1 MAIRTLIF
9 LLGFT
14 VLPFSAAGSQLF
26 AVTPSG
32 TPEAVFSS
40 KASVAVS
47 RLSSK
52 CMDVQW
58 TVVSSSNT
66 EVVCESPLSTGQS
79 IMGQML
85 LGNSYST
92 PPRRF
97 FRFNVSELSGFS
109 RVQVS
114 GWMETQMAFGQIQR
128 APFSGADFHNS
139 IMNFLI
145 SAGGAFPAGTTFPNH
160 TVLGVFGKVI
170 PRGRSA
176 VYEVAEVT
184 PGGAADRAG
193 LKARDVITSVAGKK
207 FKTDSDFL
215 DSLAK
220 ATKAPTYP
228 IDVTRD
234 GSALSLTVEREYRPT
249 ANQVASV
256 VEEPAAVPASLAPA
270 LSVADELAKL
280 LKLKE
285 QGILT
290 QAEFDSQKSKLLGHP
305 SP

>member
-9 LLGFT
+9 LLGVI

-32 TPEAVFSS
+32 TPEAVFAG
-40 KASVAVS
+40 KAPAAAS

-58 TVVSSSNT
+58 TVVSSSDT

-97 FRFNVSELSGFS
+97 FRFNVSELSGLS

-114 GWMETQMAFGQIQR
+114 GWMETQMAFGQMQR

-139 IMNFLI
+139 VMSFLI
-145 SAGGAFPAGTTFPNH
+145 SAGGSFPAGTTFPNH
-160 TVLGVFGKVI
+160 AVLGVL
-170 PRGRSA
+170 GRVVPGGRNA
-176 VYEVAEVT
+176 IYEVAEVT
-184 PGGAADRAG
+184 PGAAADRAG
-193 LKARDVITSVAGKK
+193 LKAGDTITSVAGKK

-215 DSLAK
+215 DCLAK

-228 IDVTRD
+228 LDVTRN
-234 GSALSLTVEREYRPT
+234 GSALAVTVERDYRPAAT
-249 ANQVASV
+249 QVASV
-256 VEEPAAVPASLAPA
+256 AEDSTTVTTPVAQAV
-270 LSVADELAKL
+270 SVADELTKL

-290 QAEFDSQKSKLLGHP
+290 QTEFDSQKSKLLNQ
-305 SP
+305 

>member
-1 MAIRTLIF
+1 MKIRTF
-9 LLGFT
+9 ALLVCFM
-14 VLPFSAAGSQLF
+14 VLPFGAAGSQTF

-32 TPEAVFSS
+32 TPEAVFPG

-58 TVVSSSNT
+58 TVVSSSDT
-66 EVVCESPLSTGQS
+66 EVVCESPMTTGQS
-79 IMGQML
+79 IMGQLL

-97 FRFNVSELSGFS
+97 FRFNVSELSGLS

-114 GWMETQMAFGQIQR
+114 GWMETQMAFGQMQR
-128 APFSGADFHNS
+128 APFSGPDFHNG

-145 SAGGAFPAGTTFPNH
+145 GAGGSFPAGTTFPNH
-160 TVLGVFGKVI
+160 AVLGVMGKVA
-170 PRGRSA
+170 PRGRGA

-184 PGGAADRAG
+184 PDGAADRAG
-193 LKARDVITSVAGKK
+193 LRVGDVITSVAGKK

-215 DSLAK
+215 DGLAK
-220 ATKAPTYP
+220 ATKAPTYQL
-228 IDVTRD
+228 DVMRD
-234 GSALSLTVEREYRPT
+234 GSAQSLTVERVFRPT
-249 ANQVASV
+249 AAQIASV
-256 VEEPAAVPASLAPA
+256 VEEPAATNGSAGQV
-270 LSVADELAKL
+270 LSVADELTKL

-290 QAEFDSQKSKLLGHP
+290 QAEFDSQKSKLL
-305 SP
+305 SQ

>member
-9 LLGFT
+9 LLGFI
-14 VLPFSAAGSQLF
+14 VLPLSASGSQLF

-32 TPEAVFSS
+32 SPEAVFPG

-97 FRFNVSELSGFS
+97 FRFNVSELSGVS
-109 RVQVS
+109 RVQAS
-114 GWMETQMAFGQIQR
+114 GWMETQMAFGQMQR
-128 APFSGADFHNS
+128 APFSGVDFHNN

-145 SAGGAFPAGTTFPNH
+145 VAGGTFPAGTTFPNH
-160 TVLGVFGKVI
+160 AVLGVMGKI
-170 PRGRSA
+170 APRGRDS

-184 PGGAADRAG
+184 AGGAADRAG
-193 LKARDVITSVAGKK
+193 LKAGDVISSVAGKK
-207 FKTDSDFL
+207 FRSDSDFL
-215 DSLAK
+215 DRLGR

-228 IDVTRD
+228 IEVTRN
-234 GSALSLTVEREYRPT
+234 GSELSLTVEREYRPT
-249 ANQVASV
+249 ATQIASLA
-256 VEEPAAVPASLAPA
+256 EEPAAVAASVGQPI
-270 LSVADELAKL
+270 SVADELTKL

-290 QAEFDSQKSKLLGHP
+290 QAEFDSQKSKLLGEP

>member
-1 MAIRTLIF
+1 MTIRTVVF
-9 LLGFT
+9 LLGGIL
-14 VLPFSAAGSQLF
+14 LPFAAAGSQLF

-32 TPEAVFSS
+32 APEAVFSS
-40 KASVAVS
+40 KASQAAS

-58 TVVSSSNT
+58 IVVSSSDT

-97 FRFNVSELSGFS
+97 FRFNVSEISGIS
-109 RVQVS
+109 RVQAS
-114 GWMETQMAFGQIQR
+114 GWMETQMAFGQMQR

-145 SAGGAFPAGTTFPNH
+145 SAGGSFPAGTSFPNH
-160 TVLGVFGKVI
+160 AVLGVLGKVT
-170 PRGRSA
+170 PQGRGA
-176 VYEVAEVT
+176 VYYVAEVT
-184 PGGAADRAG
+184 EGGAAERAG
-193 LKARDVITSVAGKK
+193 LSAGDVISAVAGKK

-215 DSLAK
+215 DVMAK
-220 ATKAPTYP
+220 AARTPTYQLNV
-228 IDVTRD
+228 IRD
-234 GSALSLTVEREYRPT
+234 GAAMTLTVDRDYRPT
-249 ANQVASV
+249 VARVASA
-256 VEEPAAVPASLAPA
+256 VEAPAASSSPATA

-280 LKLKE
+280 LSLKE
-285 QGILT
+285 KGILT
-290 QAEFDSQKSKLLGHP
+290 QAEFDSQKSKLLNQ
-305 SP
+305 

>member
-9 LLGFT
+9 LVGFI
-14 VLPFSAAGSQLF
+14 VLPFTAAGSQLF

-32 TPEAVFSS
+32 TPEAVFSGE
-40 KASVAVS
+40 APVAVS

-58 TVVSSSNT
+58 TVVSSSDT

-79 IMGQML
+79 IIGQML

-97 FRFNVSELSGFS
+97 FRFNVSELSGIS

-114 GWMETQMAFGQIQR
+114 GWMETQMAFGQMQR

-160 TVLGVFGKVI
+160 TVLGVLGKVAS
-170 PRGRSA
+170 RGRNA
-176 VYEVAEVT
+176 AYEVAEVT

-193 LKARDVITSVAGKK
+193 LKAGDVITAVAGKK

-220 ATKAPTYP
+220 AAKTPTYS

-234 GSALSLTVEREYRPT
+234 GSALPLTLEREYRPT
-249 ANQVASV
+249 VTQIAIVSQEHA
-256 VEEPAAVPASLAPA
+256 PVPGTVAPA

-285 QGILT
+285 QGVLT
-290 QAEFDSQKSKLLGHP
+290 QTEFDSQKSKLLNQ
-305 SP
+305 

>member
-9 LLGFT
+9 VLGFI
-14 VLPFSAAGSQLF
+14 VLPFTAAGSQLF

-32 TPEAVFSS
+32 APEVVFSS
-40 KASVAVS
+40 KAPMTVS

-58 TVVSSSNT
+58 TVVSSSET
-66 EVVCESPLSTGQS
+66 EVVCESPLTTGQS
-79 IMGQML
+79 IVGQLL

-97 FRFNVSELSGFS
+97 FRFNVSELSGVS

-114 GWMETQMAFGQIQR
+114 GWMETQMAFGQMQR
-128 APFSGADFHNS
+128 APFSGADFHNG

-160 TVLGVFGKVI
+160 TVLGVQGKVAS
-170 PRGRSA
+170 RGRSA

-193 LKARDVITSVAGKK
+193 LKAGDVITSVAGKK

-215 DSLAK
+215 DCLAK

-228 IDVTRD
+228 LDVTRD
-234 GSALSLTVEREYRPT
+234 GSALPLTVDREYRPT
-249 ANQVASV
+249 ATQVASSA
-256 VEEPAAVPASLAPA
+256 EEPAPEAAPVAPA

-285 QGILT
+285 QGVLT
-290 QAEFDSQKSKLLGHP
+290 QDEFDSQKSKLLHQ
-305 SP
+305 

>member
-9 LLGFT
+9 LLGFI
-14 VLPFSAAGSQLF
+14 VLPFTATGSQLF

-32 TPEAVFSS
+32 TPEAVFSG

-58 TVVSSSNT
+58 TVVSSSDT

-97 FRFNVSELSGFS
+97 FRFNVSELSGVS

-114 GWMETQMAFGQIQR
+114 GWMETQMAFGQMQR

-160 TVLGVFGKVI
+160 TVLGVLGKVA
-170 PRGRSA
+170 PRGRAA

-193 LKARDVITSVAGKK
+193 LKAGDVITSVAGKK
-207 FKTDSDFL
+207 FKTDGDFL
-215 DSLAK
+215 DGLAK
-220 ATKAPTYP
+220 ATKAPTYQL
-228 IDVTRD
+228 DVTRNN
-234 GSALSLTVEREYRPT
+234 AAMSLTVDRDYRPAAT
-249 ANQVASV
+249 QVVSV
-256 VEEPAAVPASLAPA
+256 AEVPAPVPAPVAPA